1 VRARLLVST
10 VGIALAA
17 VLVLGIPLG
26 VVQARRERSTA
37 TSRLEREADAVAAAV
52 DDRLEAHQPLDPIR
66 LEQLVHQGH
75 QVTVTVPGRPPTVV
89 GASIEGGALRVPSGA
104 SQRARVIAAAPM
116 SELSER
122 QRHVWLVVSALSAAG
137 ILAAVLLALVQGRR
151 LARPLERLART
162 SSRLGTGDFSA
173 RAAHSRVPEIDAV
186 AQALDASAVRIA
198 RLIGREREF
207 SANVSHQL
215 RTPLTGLRLRLE
227 ELGGL
232 EDPDEIAQEVERALD
247 QTDRLERTIRELLV
261 ASRGA
266 GRDVRSLA
274 LHELIGEHVAGWR
287 PIFAKAGRR
296 VVVAASSQVTALAS
310 AGAVGQAL
318 DVLLENALRH
328 GAGTVTVALESLDD
342 DVRIVVL
349 DEGSGIPDEARAA
362 IFERGSSLAGGTG
375 VGLSLARALVE
386 ADGGQLVLARP
397 RPPRFEIRL
406 RVAVATD
413 TPVVPSSGQ
422 PR

>member
-1 VRARLLVST
+1 MRTRLLAST

-17 VLVLGIPLG
+17 VLVLGVPLG
-26 VVQARRERSTA
+26 IVQAKRERSTA

-52 DDRLEAHQPLDPIR
+52 DDRLEAHRAIDVRSLDR
-66 LEQLVHQGH
+66 LVRDGH
-75 QVTVTVPGRPPTVV
+75 GVTVTVPGRGTTLIGDEVT
-89 GASIEGGALRVPSGA
+89 GAALRIPSGA
-104 SQRARVIAAAPM
+104 AQRARVVASAPL
-116 SELSER
+116 SELKER
-122 QRHVWLVVSALSAAG
+122 QRHVWLIVSALSAAG
-137 ILAAVLLALVQGRR
+137 ILAAVLLALIQGRR

-162 SSRLGTGDFSA
+162 SSRLGTGDFSV

-186 AQALDASAVRIA
+186 AQALDASAMRIA

-227 ELGGL
+227 ELATMRH
-232 EDPDEIAQEVERALD
+232 PDELHEELERALE
-247 QTDRLERTIRELLV
+247 QTDRMERTISELLA

-266 GRDVRSLA
+266 GRDVRELA
-274 LHELIGEHVAGWR
+274 LDELVRDHAAAWR
-287 PIFAKAGRR
+287 QIFAKAGRR
-296 VVVAASSQVTALAS
+296 LTVVAPRPVTGIAS

-328 GAGTVTVALESLDD
+328 GAGAVVVDLEELPGEARIS
-342 DVRIVVL
+342 VR
-349 DEGSGIPDEARAA
+349 DEGPGIPDAARAT

-386 ADGGQLVLARP
+386 ADGGQLVLGSP
-397 RPPRFEIRL
+397 RPVRFDIRL
-406 RVAVATD
+406 RRPGATG
-413 TPVVPSSGQ
+413 TPADPSPGRS
-422 PR
+422 R

>member
-1 VRARLLVST
+1 MRARLLAST

-17 VLVLGIPLG
+17 ILVLGVPLG
-26 VVQARRERSTA
+26 IVQAKRERSTA
-37 TSRLEREADAVAAAV
+37 TSRLEREADAIAAAA
-52 DDRLEAHQPLDPIR
+52 DDRLEAHRTLDPTR
-66 LEQLVHQGH
+66 LERYMRDGH
-75 QVTVTVPGRPPTVV
+75 SVTISIPGRSAIVIGTPVQ
-89 GASIEGGALRVPSGA
+89 GDALRVPSGA
-104 SQRARVIAAAPM
+104 SQHIQVVASAPM
-116 SELSER
+116 SELNER
-122 QRHVWLVVSALSAAG
+122 QRHVWYVVGALAAAG
-137 ILAAVLLALVQGRR
+137 ILFAVLLALVQGRR

-162 SSRLGTGDFSA
+162 SARLGTGDFSA

-227 ELGGL
+227 ELATL
-232 EDPDEIAQEVERALD
+232 HHPDEISQEVERALD
-247 QTDRLERTIRELLV
+247 QTDRLERTIGELLA

-266 GRDVRSLA
+266 GRDVRSLR
-274 LHELIGEHVAGWR
+274 LDELVAEHVAGWR
-287 PIFAKAGRR
+287 PIFVKAGRR
-296 VVVAASSQVTALAS
+296 LVIGASSPVTALAS

-328 GAGTVTVALESLDD
+328 GRGAVTVLLAALENEA
-342 DVRIVVL
+342 RIAVL

-362 IFERGSSLAGGTG
+362 IFDRGSSLAGGTG

-386 ADGGQLVLARP
+386 ADGGQLVLAAP
-397 RPPRFEIRL
+397 RPARFEIRL
-406 RVAVATD
+406 RVPVATG
-413 TPVVPSSGQ
+413 TPAALSPGR

>member
-1 VRARLLVST
+1 VRTRLLVST

-17 VLVLGIPLG
+17 ILVLGVPLG
-26 VVQARRERSTA
+26 IVQAKRERSSA
-37 TSRLEREADAVAAAV
+37 TSRLEREADAVAAAA
-52 DDRLEAHQPLDPIR
+52 DDRLEAHRPLDLVR
-66 LEQLVHQGH
+66 LGRYVRKGH
-75 QVTVTVPGRPPTVV
+75 GVTIDVPGQTTILV
-89 GASIEGGALRVPSGA
+89 GARVKDPALRVPSGA
-104 SQRARVIAAAPM
+104 SQRARVVASAPL

-122 QRHVWLVVSALSAAG
+122 QRHVWLVVAALSAAG

-215 RTPLTGLRLRLE
+215 RTPLTALRLRLE
-227 ELGGL
+227 ELAML
-232 EDPDEIAQEVERALD
+232 PDPELLGEEIERALE
-247 QTDRLERTIRELLV
+247 QTDRMERTISELLA

-266 GRDVRSLA
+266 GRDVRELA
-274 LHELIGEHVAGWR
+274 LGDLVREHAAAWR
-287 PIFAKAGRR
+287 QIFAKAGRR
-296 VVVAASSQVTALAS
+296 LTVAAPDGITALAS

-328 GAGTVTVALESLDD
+328 GAGAVVVELEELPAEA
-342 DVRIVVL
+342 RISVS
-349 DEGSGIPDEARAA
+349 DQGPGIPDSVRGE

-386 ADGGQLVLARP
+386 ADGGRLVLASP
-397 RPPRFEIRL
+397 WPARFEIRL
-406 RVAVATD
+406 LRAGATG
-413 TPVVPSSGQ
+413 TPGDSSPGP

>member
-1 VRARLLVST
+1 
-10 VGIALAA
+10 
-17 VLVLGIPLG
+17 
-26 VVQARRERSTA
+26 
-37 TSRLEREADAVAAAV
+37 
-52 DDRLEAHQPLDPIR
+52 
-66 LEQLVHQGH
+66 
-75 QVTVTVPGRPPTVV
+75 VV
-89 GASIEGGALRVPSGA
+89 G
-104 SQRARVIAAAPM
+104 
-116 SELSER
+116 
-122 QRHVWLVVSALSAAG
+122 ALSAAG

-227 ELGGL
+227 ELPTL
-232 EDPDEIAQEVERALD
+232 HDPELVAEEIERALE
-247 QTDRLERTIRELLV
+247 QTDRLERTIVELQA
-261 ASRGA
+261 ASSGA
-266 GRDVRSLA
+266 GRDLRSLQ
-274 LHELIGEHVAGWR
+274 LNELIADHSSAWR
-287 PIFAKAGRR
+287 PIFSKAGRR
-296 VVVAASSQVTALAS
+296 LELAAPDPIVGLAS

-328 GAGTVTVALESLDD
+328 GSGTVTIALASLPAEAC
-342 DVRIVVL
+342 ISVL
-349 DEGSGIPDEARAA
+349 DHGPGIPEDARSS

-386 ADGGQLVLARP
+386 ADGGQLVLASARP
-397 RPPRFEIRL
+397 ARFEIRL
-406 RVAVATD
+406 RLPMD
-413 TPVVPSSGQ
+413 TAGDQSQGP

>member
-1 VRARLLVST
+1 VRARLLAST

-17 VLVLGIPLG
+17 IVVLGVPLG
-26 VVQARRERSTA
+26 IVQAKRERSTA
-37 TSRLEREADAVAAAV
+37 TARLEREADAVAAAA
-52 DDRLEAHQPLDPIR
+52 DDRVEAHRAIDPA
-66 LEQLVHQGH
+66 QLQRFVRKGH
-75 QVTVTVPGRPPTVV
+75 GVTISVPGLPPTVI
-89 GASIEGGALRVPSGA
+89 GARVTGDALRVPSGA
-104 SQRARVIAAAPM
+104 SQRAHVVAAAPM

-122 QRHVWLVVSALSAAG
+122 QRHVWLVVGALAAAG
-137 ILAAVLLALVQGRR
+137 IAAAVLLALIQGRR

-215 RTPLTGLRLRLE
+215 RTPLTALRLRLE
-227 ELGGL
+227 ELATTSGAA
-232 EDPDEIAQEVERALD
+232 EARDEIERALE
-247 QTDRLERTIRELLV
+247 QTDRMERTISELLA

-266 GRDVRSLA
+266 GRDVRELA
-274 LHELIGEHVAGWR
+274 LDELVREHAAAWR
-287 PIFAKAGRR
+287 QIFAKSGRR
-296 VVVAASSQVTALAS
+296 LTVSAPKRVLAVAS
-310 AGAVGQAL
+310 AGAIGQAL

-328 GAGTVTVALESLDD
+328 GAGTVVLALEGLPAEARISVSDD
-342 DVRIVVL
+342 
-349 DEGSGIPDEARAA
+349 GPGIPEDARTA
-362 IFERGSSLAGGTG
+362 IFERGSSLTGGTG

-386 ADGGQLVLARP
+386 ADGARLVLAQP

-406 RVAVATD
+406 RAEW
-413 TPVVPSSGQ
+413 
-422 PR
+422 RE

>member
-1 VRARLLVST
+1 VRARLLAST

-17 VLVLGIPLG
+17 IVVLGVPLG
-26 VVQARRERSTA
+26 IVQAKRERSTA
-37 TSRLEREADAVAAAV
+37 TARLEREADAVAAAA
-52 DDRLEAHQPLDPIR
+52 DDRVEAHRAIDPA
-66 LEQLVHQGH
+66 QLQRFVRKGH
-75 QVTVTVPGRPPTVV
+75 GVTISVPGLPPTVI
-89 GASIEGGALRVPSGA
+89 GARVTGDALRVPSGA
-104 SQRARVIAAAPM
+104 SQRAHVVAAAPM

-122 QRHVWLVVSALSAAG
+122 QRHVWLVVGALAAAG
-137 ILAAVLLALVQGRR
+137 IAAAVLLALIQGRR

-215 RTPLTGLRLRLE
+215 RTPLTALRLRLE
-227 ELGGL
+227 ELATTSGAA
-232 EDPDEIAQEVERALD
+232 EARDEIERALE
-247 QTDRLERTIRELLV
+247 QTDRMERTISELLA

-266 GRDVRSLA
+266 GRDVRELA
-274 LHELIGEHVAGWR
+274 LDELVREHAAAWR
-287 PIFAKAGRR
+287 QIFAKSGRR
-296 VVVAASSQVTALAS
+296 LTVSAPQRVLAVAS
-310 AGAVGQAL
+310 AGAIGQAL

-328 GAGTVTVALESLDD
+328 GAGTVVLALEGLPAEARISVSDD
-342 DVRIVVL
+342 
-349 DEGSGIPDEARAA
+349 GPGIPEDARTA
-362 IFERGSSLAGGTG
+362 IFERGSSLTGGTG

-386 ADGGQLVLARP
+386 ADGARLVLAQP

-406 RVAVATD
+406 RAEW
-413 TPVVPSSGQ
+413 
-422 PR
+422 RE

>member
-1 VRARLLVST
+1 VRTRLLVST

-26 VVQARRERSTA
+26 VVQAERERSTA

-52 DDRLEAHQPLDPIR
+52 DDRLEAHQALDTAR
-66 LEQLVHQGH
+66 LEKLVRRGH
-75 QVTVTVPGRPPTVV
+75 RVTIAVPGRPTTIV
-89 GASIEGGALRVPSGA
+89 GAPIDGGALRVPSGA
-104 SQRARVIAAAPM
+104 SQRARVIAAAPI
-116 SELSER
+116 SELNER

-162 SSRLGTGDFSA
+162 SGRLGTGDFSA

-227 ELGGL
+227 ELATL
-232 EDPDEIAQEVERALD
+232 RDPAEVSREVERALD
-247 QTDRLERTIRELLV
+247 QTDRLERTIRELLA

-266 GRDVRSLA
+266 GRDLR
-274 LHELIGEHVAGWR
+274 ELRLDDLVAEHVAAWR
-287 PIFAKAGRR
+287 PIFVKAGRR
-296 VVVAASSQVTALAS
+296 LVVDAPAQVSGLAS

-328 GAGTVTVALESLDD
+328 GGGTVTVRLAGVDD
-342 DVRIVVL
+342 QARIAVL
-349 DEGSGIPDEARAA
+349 DEGRGIPEEARTA

-386 ADGGQLVLARP
+386 ADGGQLVLTALQ
-397 RPPRFEIRL
+397 PPRFEIRL
-406 RVAVATD
+406 RVPAPAAIA
-413 TPVVPSSGQ
+413 PHPGA
-422 PR
+422 P

>member
-1 VRARLLVST
+1 VRTRLLAST

-17 VLVLGIPLG
+17 ILVLGIPLG
-26 VVQARRERSTA
+26 VVQAKRERSTA

-52 DDRLEAHQPLDPIR
+52 DDRLEAHKPLDPAR
-66 LEQLVHQGH
+66 LQPLVRRGH
-75 QVTVTVPGRPPTVV
+75 RVTIAVPGGTTTVV
-89 GASIEGGALRVPSGA
+89 GATIHGDALRVPSGA
-104 SQRARVIAAAPM
+104 AQRTRVVASAPM
-116 SELSER
+116 SELRER
-122 QRHVWLVVSALSAAG
+122 QRHVWFGVGALSAAG
-137 ILAAVLLALVQGRR
+137 IMAAVLLALFQGRR

-162 SSRLGTGDFSA
+162 SGRLGTGDFSA

-227 ELGGL
+227 ELTTL
-232 EDPDEIAQEVERALD
+232 RDPELLGEEIERALE
-247 QTDRLERTIRELLV
+247 QTDRMDRTIGELLA

-266 GRDVRSLA
+266 GRDVRPLQLA
-274 LHELIGEHVAGWR
+274 DLVADHAAAWR

-296 VVVAASSQVTALAS
+296 LAIDAQEPVVGLAS

-328 GAGTVTVALESLDD
+328 GGGTVTVGLEGLPHEARIAVMDD
-342 DVRIVVL
+342 
-349 DEGSGIPDEARAA
+349 GPGIPPDAQTS

-386 ADGGQLVLARP
+386 ADGGQLRLASTRP
-397 RPPRFEIRL
+397 ARFEIRL
-406 RVAVATD
+406 R
-413 TPVVPSSGQ
+413 PPRSS
-422 PR
+422 

>member
-1 VRARLLVST
+1 VRARLLAST

-17 VLVLGIPLG
+17 IVVLGVPLG
-26 VVQARRERSTA
+26 IVQAKRERSTA
-37 TSRLEREADAVAAAV
+37 TARLEREADAVAAAA
-52 DDRLEAHQPLDPIR
+52 DDRVEAHRAIDPA
-66 LEQLVHQGH
+66 QLQRFVRKGH
-75 QVTVTVPGRPPTVV
+75 GVTISVPGLPPTVI
-89 GASIEGGALRVPSGA
+89 GARVTGDALRVPSGA
-104 SQRARVIAAAPM
+104 SQRAHVVAAAPM

-122 QRHVWLVVSALSAAG
+122 QRHVWLVVGALAAAG
-137 ILAAVLLALVQGRR
+137 IAAAVLLALIQGRR

-215 RTPLTGLRLRLE
+215 RTPLTALRLRLE
-227 ELGGL
+227 ELATTSGAA
-232 EDPDEIAQEVERALD
+232 ESRDEIERALE
-247 QTDRLERTIRELLV
+247 QTDRMERTISELLA

-266 GRDVRSLA
+266 GRDVRELA
-274 LHELIGEHVAGWR
+274 LDELVREHAAAWR
-287 PIFAKAGRR
+287 QIFAKSGRR
-296 VVVAASSQVTALAS
+296 LTVSAPQRVLAVAS
-310 AGAVGQAL
+310 AGAIGQAL

-328 GAGTVTVALESLDD
+328 GAGTVVLALEGLPAEARISVSDD
-342 DVRIVVL
+342 
-349 DEGSGIPDEARAA
+349 GPGIPEDARTA
-362 IFERGSSLAGGTG
+362 IFERGSSLTGGTG

-386 ADGGQLVLARP
+386 ADGARLVLAQP

-406 RVAVATD
+406 RAEWR
-413 TPVVPSSGQ
+413 G
-422 PR
+422 

>member
-1 VRARLLVST
+1 

-26 VVQARRERSTA
+26 VVQAKRERSTA
-37 TSRLEREADAVAAAV
+37 TSRLEREADIMAAAV
-52 DDRLEAHQPLDPIR
+52 DDRLEAHKALDTVALAHLARPN
-66 LEQLVHQGH
+66 H
-75 QVTVTVPGRPPTVV
+75 QVTIKVPGSTPTIVGPPIH
-89 GASIEGGALRVPSGA
+89 GAALHVPSGA
-104 SQRARVIAAAPM
+104 AQRARVVASAPM

-122 QRHVWLVVSALSAAG
+122 QRHVWLVVGALSAAG
-137 ILAAVLLALVQGRR
+137 ILAAVMLALVQGRR

-162 SSRLGTGDFSA
+162 SGRLGTGDFSA

-227 ELGGL
+227 ELPTFS
-232 EDPDEIAQEVERALD
+232 DPELIAEEVERALE
-247 QTDRLERTIRELLV
+247 QTDRLERTIVELQA

-266 GRDVRSLA
+266 GRDLRTLR
-274 LHELIGEHVAGWR
+274 LDELIADHAAAWR
-287 PIFAKAGRR
+287 PIFAKADRR
-296 VVVAASSQVTALAS
+296 LALDASDPVVALAS

-328 GAGTVTVALESLDD
+328 GAGTVTVALASLPVDA
-342 DVRIVVL
+342 RISVL
-349 DEGSGIPDEARAA
+349 DEGPGIPADARPS

-386 ADGGQLVLARP
+386 ADGGQLVLASARP
-397 RPPRFEIRL
+397 ARFEIRL
-406 RVAVATD
+406 RLPGATG
-413 TPVVPSSGQ
+413 TPDGRSPD
-422 PR
+422 PPP

>member
-1 VRARLLVST
+1 VRARLLAST

-17 VLVLGIPLG
+17 IVVLGVPLG
-26 VVQARRERSTA
+26 IVQAKRERSTA
-37 TSRLEREADAVAAAV
+37 TARLEREADAVAAAA
-52 DDRLEAHQPLDPIR
+52 DDRVEAHRAIDPA
-66 LEQLVHQGH
+66 QLQRFVRKGH
-75 QVTVTVPGRPPTVV
+75 GVTISVPGLPPTVI
-89 GASIEGGALRVPSGA
+89 GARVTGDALRVPSGA
-104 SQRARVIAAAPM
+104 SQRAHVVAAAPM

-122 QRHVWLVVSALSAAG
+122 QRHVWLVVGALAAAG
-137 ILAAVLLALVQGRR
+137 IAAAVLLALIQGRR

-215 RTPLTGLRLRLE
+215 RTPLTALRLRLE
-227 ELGGL
+227 ELATTSGAA
-232 EDPDEIAQEVERALD
+232 ESRDEIERALE
-247 QTDRLERTIRELLV
+247 QTDRMERTISELLA

-266 GRDVRSLA
+266 GRDVR
-274 LHELIGEHVAGWR
+274 EHAAAWR
-287 PIFAKAGRR
+287 QIFAKSGRR
-296 VVVAASSQVTALAS
+296 LAVSAPQRVLAVAS
-310 AGAVGQAL
+310 AGAIGQAL

-328 GAGTVTVALESLDD
+328 GAGTVVLALEGLPAEARISVSDD
-342 DVRIVVL
+342 
-349 DEGSGIPDEARAA
+349 GPGIPEDARTA
-362 IFERGSSLAGGTG
+362 IFERGSSLTGGTG

-386 ADGGQLVLARP
+386 ADGARLVLAQP

-406 RVAVATD
+406 RHV
-413 TPVVPSSGQ
+413 GGG
-422 PR
+422 

>member
-1 VRARLLVST
+1 MRARLMAST

-17 VLVLGIPLG
+17 ILVLGIPLG
-26 VVQARRERSTA
+26 VVQAKRERSSA

-52 DDRLEAHQPLDPIR
+52 DDRLEAHRPLDTVPLR
-66 LEQLVHQGH
+66 HLVRAGH
-75 QVTVTVPGRPPTVV
+75 SVTVSVPGVPATVV
-89 GASIEGGALRVPSGA
+89 GRPIDGPALRVPSGA
-104 SQRARVIAAAPM
+104 AQSARVVAAAPL

-122 QRHVWLVVSALSAAG
+122 QRHVWLVVGVLAAAG

-227 ELGGL
+227 ELATLDDGGL
-232 EDPDEIAQEVERALD
+232 AGEEIERALE
-247 QTDRLERTIRELLV
+247 QTDRLDRTIGELLA
-261 ASRGA
+261 ASRGT
-266 GRDVRSLA
+266 GRDLRSLR
-274 LHELIGEHVAGWR
+274 LGELVADHAAAWR
-287 PIFAKAGRR
+287 PIFAKAGRGLAVESSGP
-296 VVVAASSQVTALAS
+296 VVALAS

-328 GAGTVTVALESLDD
+328 GAGTVTVGLEDLD
-342 DVRIVVL
+342 
-349 DEGSGIPDEARAA
+349 DEARIAVRDDGPGIPEDA
-362 IFERGSSLAGGTG
+362 RASIFERGSSLAGGTG

-386 ADGGQLVLARP
+386 ADGGQLVLASARP
-397 RPPRFEIRL
+397 VRFEIRL
-406 RVAVATD
+406 RPPAATD
-413 TPVVPSSGQ
+413 RSGGPLPD
-422 PR
+422 PRR

>member
-1 VRARLLVST
+1 VRARLLAST

-17 VLVLGIPLG
+17 IVVLGVPLG
-26 VVQARRERSTA
+26 IVQAKRERSTA
-37 TSRLEREADAVAAAV
+37 TARLEREADAVAAAA
-52 DDRLEAHQPLDPIR
+52 DDRVEAHRAIDPA
-66 LEQLVHQGH
+66 QLQRFVRKGH
-75 QVTVTVPGRPPTVV
+75 GVTISVPGLPPTVI
-89 GASIEGGALRVPSGA
+89 GARVTGDALRVPSGA
-104 SQRARVIAAAPM
+104 SQRAHVVAAAPM

-122 QRHVWLVVSALSAAG
+122 QRHVWLVVGALAAAG
-137 ILAAVLLALVQGRR
+137 IAAAVLLALIQGRR

-215 RTPLTGLRLRLE
+215 RTPLTALRLRLE
-227 ELGGL
+227 ELATTSGAA
-232 EDPDEIAQEVERALD
+232 EARDEIERALE
-247 QTDRLERTIRELLV
+247 QTDRMERTISELLA

-266 GRDVRSLA
+266 GRDVRELA
-274 LHELIGEHVAGWR
+274 LDELVREHAAAWR
-287 PIFAKAGRR
+287 QIFAKSGRR
-296 VVVAASSQVTALAS
+296 LAVSAPRRVLAVAS
-310 AGAVGQAL
+310 AGAIGQAL

-328 GAGTVTVALESLDD
+328 GAGTVVLALEGLPAEARISVSDD
-342 DVRIVVL
+342 
-349 DEGSGIPDEARAA
+349 GPGIPEDARTA
-362 IFERGSSLAGGTG
+362 IFERGSSLTGGTG

-386 ADGGQLVLARP
+386 ADGARLVLAQP

-406 RVAVATD
+406 RAEW
-413 TPVVPSSGQ
+413 
-422 PR
+422 RE

>member
-1 VRARLLVST
+1 VRARLLAST

-17 VLVLGIPLG
+17 ILVLGIPLG
-26 VVQARRERSTA
+26 VVQAKRERSTA
-37 TSRLEREADAVAAAV
+37 TSRLEREADTVAAAV
-52 DDRLEAHQPLDPIR
+52 DDRLEAHRPLDAAA
-66 LEQLVHQGH
+66 LAHLVASGH
-75 QVTVTVPGRPPTVV
+75 RVTIHVPGAGPTVV
-89 GASIEGGALRVPSGA
+89 GQAIEGDALRVPSGA
-104 SQRARVIAAAPM
+104 PQRARVVASAPM
-116 SELSER
+116 NELSDR
-122 QRHVWLVVSALSAAG
+122 QRHVWLGVGALSAAG

-151 LARPLERLART
+151 LARPLEHLART

-173 RAAHSRVPEIDAV
+173 RAEHSRVPEIDAV

-207 SANVSHQL
+207 SSNVSHQL

-227 ELGGL
+227 EVAALR
-232 EDPDEIAQEVERALD
+232 DPELIAEEVQRALE
-247 QTDRLERTIRELLV
+247 QTDRLEQTIVELQA

-266 GRDVRSLA
+266 GRDLRSLQLGDLVSDHA
-274 LHELIGEHVAGWR
+274 AAWR

-296 VVVAASSQVTALAS
+296 LELGALDPVVALVS

-328 GAGTVTVALESLDD
+328 GAGTVTVSLAALPAEARISVLDD
-342 DVRIVVL
+342 GR
-349 DEGSGIPDEARAA
+349 GIPDDARTS

-386 ADGGQLVLARP
+386 ADGGQLVLASARP
-397 RPPRFEIRL
+397 ARFEIRL
-406 RVAVATD
+406 RRPDATG
-413 TPVVPSSGQ
+413 TPDGPSQ
-422 PR
+422 DPRL

>member
-1 VRARLLVST
+1 MRTRLLVST

-17 VLVLGIPLG
+17 VLVLGVPLG

-52 DDRLEAHQPLDPIR
+52 DDRLEAHKRLDPAR
-66 LEQLVHQGH
+66 LRALVRRGH
-75 QVTVTVPGRPPTVV
+75 SVTITVPGRTATVV
-89 GASIEGGALRVPSGA
+89 GSPIDGSALRVPSGA

-227 ELGGL
+227 ELGTL
-232 EDPDEIAQEVERALD
+232 HDRDEIAHEVERALD
-247 QTDRLERTIRELLV
+247 QTDRLERTIGELLA

-266 GRDVRSLA
+266 DRDLRSLR
-274 LHELIGEHVAGWR
+274 LDELVAEHAAGWR
-287 PIFAKAGRR
+287 PIFAGAGRR
-296 VVVAASSQVTALAS
+296 LVVGASSPVMALVS

-328 GAGTVTVALESLDD
+328 GAGPVAVLLEGLDD
-342 DVRIVVL
+342 EARISVL
-349 DEGSGIPDEARAA
+349 DQGPGIPEQARAA

-386 ADGGQLVLARP
+386 ADGGRLVLAERS
-397 RPPRFEIRL
+397 PPRFEIRL
-406 RVAVATD
+406 RV
-413 TPVVPSSGQ
+413 

>member
-1 VRARLLVST
+1 MRARLLAST

-17 VLVLGIPLG
+17 ILVLGVPLG
-26 VVQARRERSTA
+26 IVQAKRERSTA

-52 DDRLEAHQPLDPIR
+52 DDRLEAHRPIDTGL
-66 LEQLVHQGH
+66 LEHYVRSGH
-75 QVTVTVPGRPPTVV
+75 GVTISVPGLPVTVV
-89 GASIEGGALRVPSGA
+89 GTRVTGDALRVPSGA
-104 SQRARVIAAAPM
+104 SQKARVVAAAPM

-122 QRHVWLVVSALSAAG
+122 QRHVWLVVVALALAG
-137 ILAAVLLALVQGRR
+137 IAAAVLLALVQGRR
-151 LARPLERLART
+151 LARPLERQART

-215 RTPLTGLRLRLE
+215 RTPLTALRLRLE
-227 ELGGL
+227 ELATL
-232 EDPDEIAQEVERALD
+232 RHPDELHEELERALE
-247 QTDRLERTIRELLV
+247 QTDRMERTISELLA

-266 GRDVRSLA
+266 GRDVRELA
-274 LHELIGEHVAGWR
+274 LDELVRDHAAGWR
-287 PIFAKAGRR
+287 QIFAKAGRR
-296 VVVAASSQVTALAS
+296 LTVTAPDQVTAVAS

-318 DVLLENALRH
+318 DVLLDNALRH
-328 GAGTVTVALESLDD
+328 GEGTVAVALEELPDEARLS
-342 DVRIVVL
+342 VR
-349 DEGSGIPDEARAA
+349 DAGPGIPEDARAA

-375 VGLSLARALVE
+375 VGLALARALVE
-386 ADGGQLVLARP
+386 ADGGRLVLAVP
-397 RPPRFEIRL
+397 RPPLFEIRL
-406 RVAVATD
+406 RRPGVTD
-413 TPVVPSSGQ
+413 TPAGPSPDP

>member
-1 VRARLLVST
+1 VRARLLAST

-17 VLVLGIPLG
+17 IVVLGVPLG
-26 VVQARRERSTA
+26 IVQAKRERSTA
-37 TSRLEREADAVAAAV
+37 TARLEREADAVAAAA
-52 DDRLEAHQPLDPIR
+52 DDRVEAHRAIDPA
-66 LEQLVHQGH
+66 QLQRFVRKGH
-75 QVTVTVPGRPPTVV
+75 GVTISVPGLPPTVI
-89 GASIEGGALRVPSGA
+89 GARVTGDALRVPSGA
-104 SQRARVIAAAPM
+104 SQRAHVVAAAPM

-122 QRHVWLVVSALSAAG
+122 QRHVWLVVGALAAAG
-137 ILAAVLLALVQGRR
+137 IGAAVLLALIQGRR

-215 RTPLTGLRLRLE
+215 RTPLTALRLRLE
-227 ELGGL
+227 ELATTSGAA
-232 EDPDEIAQEVERALD
+232 ESRDEIERALE
-247 QTDRLERTIRELLV
+247 QTDRMERTISELLA

-266 GRDVRSLA
+266 GRDVRELA
-274 LHELIGEHVAGWR
+274 LDELVREHAAAWR
-287 PIFAKAGRR
+287 QIFAKSGRR
-296 VVVAASSQVTALAS
+296 LAVSAPQRVLAVAS
-310 AGAVGQAL
+310 AGAIGQAL

-328 GAGTVTVALESLDD
+328 GAGTVVLALEGLPAEARISVSDD
-342 DVRIVVL
+342 
-349 DEGSGIPDEARAA
+349 GPGIPEDARTA
-362 IFERGSSLAGGTG
+362 IFERGSSLTGGTG

-386 ADGGQLVLARP
+386 ADGARLVLAQP

-406 RVAVATD
+406 RAEWR
-413 TPVVPSSGQ
+413 G
-422 PR
+422 

>member
-1 VRARLLVST
+1 VRARLLAST

-17 VLVLGIPLG
+17 ILVLGIPLG
-26 VVQARRERSTA
+26 VVQAKRERSTA

-52 DDRLEAHQPLDPIR
+52 DDRLEARRPLDAAA
-66 LEQLVHQGH
+66 LAHLVRKGH
-75 QVTVTVPGRPPTVV
+75 RVTVGVPGRGTTVV
-89 GASIEGGALRVPSGA
+89 GPPIAGDALRVPSGA
-104 SQRARVIAAAPM
+104 AQRARVVASAPM
-116 SELSER
+116 SELRER
-122 QRHVWLVVSALSAAG
+122 QRHVWLVVGALAAAG

-186 AQALDASAVRIA
+186 AHALDASAVRIA

-227 ELGGL
+227 EVATLR
-232 EDPDEIAQEVERALD
+232 DPRLVGEEIERALE
-247 QTDRLERTIRELLV
+247 QTDRLERTIVELQA

-266 GRDVRSLA
+266 GRDVRSLQ
-274 LHELIGEHVAGWR
+274 LDELVADHASAWR
-287 PIFAKAGRR
+287 AIFAKAGRR
-296 VVVAASSQVTALAS
+296 LELRTPDRVIALAS
-310 AGAVGQAL
+310 TGAVGQAL

-328 GAGTVTVALESLDD
+328 GAGTVTVALAALPKGACISVVDD
-342 DVRIVVL
+342 
-349 DEGSGIPDEARAA
+349 GPGIPEDARTA

-386 ADGGQLVLARP
+386 ADGGQLVLASARP
-397 RPPRFEIRL
+397 ARFEIRL
-406 RVAVATD
+406 R
-413 TPVVPSSGQ
+413 
-422 PR
+422 R